1 MRNVMDGR
9 RTHQHEGELVVFVI
23 GMTINQPTRIRA
35 WFPVFAAM
43 PKMLEE
49 LKADPDSGLLSY
61 RLVFGRGGPLCV
73 QYWSSAEKLYDYA
86 SDREGLHRP
95 AWAAF
100 NRQAKKVPGAVG
112 IWHETFVVA
121 QAESVYVDTP
131 IAGLADATES
141 VEVGPGRDGA
151 RDRLKR
157 VRPAGAAA
165 HE

>member
-1 MRNVMDGR
+1 M
-9 RTHQHEGELVVFVI
+9 EFVI
-23 GMTINQPTRIRA
+23 GMTIDQPTRVRA
-35 WFPVFAAM
+35 WFPVSASM

-49 LKADPDSGLLSY
+49 LTADPDSGMLSC

-73 QYWSSAEKLYDYA
+73 QYWSSAEKLDNYA

-95 AWAAF
+95 AWGAF
-100 NRQAKKVPGAVG
+100 DRHAKKVPGAVG

-131 IAGLADATES
+131 VAGLADATEC

-157 VRPAGAAA
+157 APAAQL
-165 HE
+165 